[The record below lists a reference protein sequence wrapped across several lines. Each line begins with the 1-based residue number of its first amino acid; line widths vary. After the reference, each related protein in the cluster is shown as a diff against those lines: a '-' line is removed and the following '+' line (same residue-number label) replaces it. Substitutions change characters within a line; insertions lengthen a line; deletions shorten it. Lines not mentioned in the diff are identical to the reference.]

1 MSFKHTKHLTGL
13 LTNRV
18 FLNVVFIVS
27 LLNLIGYLSYGNLH
41 AVILFI
47 LIAGIVGHFSKNMTV
62 VLLCPLVIVN
72 LFFLKR
78 QHSFSEGLE
87 NNEALKKKEASNKAG
102 SSDTDAN
109 KKVIA
114 KINGKASTKQG
125 LPITPIEPTTTT
137 DDTTTT
143 DESFEVGRSK
153 KGGYDIDYASTV
165 EDAYD
170 QLNSIIGGD
179 GIQRLT
185 SDTQKLMKQQM
196 QLAEAMKGMGPMME
210 SMGPM
215 MQSIGPMM
223 KQAQDI
229 LGGASTNNLADKSKE
244 FKPSA

>member
-1 MSFKHTKHLTGL
+1 
-13 LTNRV
+13 
-18 FLNVVFIVS
+18 
-27 LLNLIGYLSYGNLH
+27 
-41 AVILFI
+41 
-47 LIAGIVGHFSKNMTV
+47 
-62 VLLCPLVIVN
+62 LVIVN

-87 NNEALKKKEASNKAG
+87 NNEALKQEVTDKAS
-102 SSDTDAN
+102 STDAET
-109 KKVIA
+109 KKQTIA
-114 KINGKASTKQG
+114 KINSKASTKQG
-125 LPITPIEPTTTT
+125 LPITPIEPTTET
-137 DDTTTT
+137 TTTT

-185 SDTQKLMKQQM
+185 ADTQKLMKQQM

-215 MQSIGPMM
+215 MESIAPMM
-223 KQAQDI
+223 KQAQEM
-229 LGGASTNNLADKSKE
+229 LGGGALGVPGQKAK
-244 FKPSA
+244 

>member
-13 LTNRV
+13 LTNRT

-47 LIAGIVGHFSKNMTV
+47 LIAGIVGHFSKNMTI
-62 VLLCPLVIVN
+62 VLLSPLVIVN

-78 QHSFSEGLE
+78 QHSFYEGLE
-87 NNEALKKKEASNKAG
+87 NNESVKNEVSEKAASADADTKKQ
-102 SSDTDAN
+102 
-109 KKVIA
+109 VIQ
-114 KINGKASTKQG
+114 KINAKASTKQG
-125 LPITPIEPTTTT
+125 LPITPIEPTT
-137 DDTTTT
+137 DTTTT

-229 LGGASTNNLADKSKE
+229 LGGASTNKLADKSKE